1 MKRRKED
8 GSFKVGS
15 RGKPLMQKMND
26 SLRGEILAMRS
37 AWPTTITRH
46 ALGNLDHR
54 FELQK
59 HRVLIVPIGEQHF
72 FDAHEVDAA
81 HTEFSAGF
89 VEATRG

>member
-1 MKRRKED
+1 MTLQHMGRNRMVP
-8 GSFKVGS
+8 GFG
-15 RGKPLMQKMND
+15 R
-26 SLRGEILAMRS
+26 LR
-37 AWPTTITRH
+37 PTTITRH